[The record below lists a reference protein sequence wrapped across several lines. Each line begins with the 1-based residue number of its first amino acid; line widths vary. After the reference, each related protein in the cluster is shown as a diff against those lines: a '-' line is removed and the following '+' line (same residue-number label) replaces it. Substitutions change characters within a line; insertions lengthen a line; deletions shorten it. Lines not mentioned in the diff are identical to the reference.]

1 MVTPSFGTRNV
12 ESEEALL
19 LNYNFHSQLLNLLP
33 FITKND
39 FGKKSCNSRS
49 REWAWRSLCL
59 LSELTLNS
67 ELECRRI

>member
-1 MVTPSFGTRNV
+1 MAIFQGYIFSMVTPSFGTRNT

-19 LNYNFHSQLLNLLP
+19 LDYNFHSQLLNLLP

-49 REWAWRSLCL
+49 REWAFAFYQNSL
-59 LSELTLNS
+59 
-67 ELECRRI
+67 